1 MPSMTARLPITVRY
15 AETDAMGVVHHASY
29 IVWLE
34 AARVEWMDQA
44 GFPYTQV
51 EAMGIGFAVIQ
62 VDFTYRSAVR
72 FGEPAEVEVWLAE
85 LSSRILKYQYRIWS
99 GERLIG
105 EGFTRHVGQDKQG
118 RAVRI
123 PPEIMAVLER
133 NTL

>member
-1 MPSMTARLPITVRY
+1 MTARLPITVRY

-34 AARVEWMDQA
+34 AARVEWMDQI

-62 VDFTYRSAVR
+62 VDFTYRSAAK
-72 FGEPAEVEVWLAE
+72 FGDKIEVEVWLAE
-85 LSSRILKYQYRIWS
+85 LSSRILKYQYRVWNS
-99 GERLIG
+99 EQLVG
-105 EGFTRHVGQDKQG
+105 EGFTRHVGQDKTG

-123 PPEIMAVLER
+123 PPEILAALTGNVAG
-133 NTL
+133 